1 MQILTY
7 IDGNITWKGS
17 TYVYQGFEKV
27 DSMMV
32 HVIMND
38 GYYAFVGGDTE
49 INGIVQADAD
59 QIITTLTA

>member
-7 IDGNITWKGS
+7 IDGNITWKDS